1 MKSWDWSKIILFFTY
16 EWKKKMIALIL
27 SLLLFYYVNSLSYV
41 EQSFTAPIQFRNLPE
56 NYIIIDSSDNV
67 VSFNVKGKAEKVKN
81 LEFLKN
87 INPVVNLEKAIIG
100 QSNYQIEI
108 LINTPQP
115 DLIINLSKDKVTL
128 KIDQIVE
135 KTMSIKP
142 SIVGTPKEGYMVD
155 DIFMD
160 KKFTLF
166 RGPLETIEKNSN
178 GIETIPIDISDVT
191 NDISQGANFK
201 LPKFVNLVVKE
212 NINITIRVI
221 RKDNNSKITN

>member
-1 MKSWDWSKIILFFTY
+1 
-16 EWKKKMIALIL
+16 
-27 SLLLFYYVNSLSYV
+27 
-41 EQSFTAPIQFRNLPE
+41 
-56 NYIIIDSSDNV
+56 
-67 VSFNVKGKAEKVKN
+67 
-81 LEFLKN
+81 
-87 INPVVNLEKAIIG
+87 
-100 QSNYQIEI
+100 
-108 LINTPQP
+108 
-115 DLIINLSKDKVTL
+115 
-128 KIDQIVE
+128 
-135 KTMSIKP
+135 MSIKP